1 MSQPNYPIPP
11 VERGIFCNRTLNLRS
26 IKAIGYDMDYTL
38 IHYYPD
44 AWEEQAYHFMK
55 QKLAALGWPVEDLE
69 YDHELIVRGLIVDVE
84 LGNLIKTN
92 RFGYVKRAF
101 HGTTP
106 LSFEEQRDTYSRTL
120 VELDDPRFNFLNTLF
135 SLSEACMFAQMVDK
149 FDRGELPKV
158 RTYAEMR
165 KVINRALDE
174 AHTEGVLKGKVL
186 EDPDSYIAYDPEI
199 PQALLDQKQ
208 AGKKLVLI
216 TNSEWAYTKRVM
228 EFAFNPYL
236 PEGMSWREL
245 FNLIIV
251 SARKPSFFNDPNPA
265 FEIIN
270 EEGQLQPIIGGLLEG
285 KMYVG
290 GNATQV
296 ERLWKLAGEE
306 ILYVGDHIYADVTVS
321 KNVLRWRTALIIRE
335 VEEELAALDGF
346 QQQQTELTRLM
357 DEKEQLEYQYNRVRL
372 DVQRA
377 RKNKGTGLN
386 QKALQEQSDELRNRI
401 QEIDAAIGPLA
412 RASGELM
419 NEHWGLIM
427 RAGNDK
433 SHLSRQVE
441 SYADI
446 YMSRVSNFLQLT
458 PFAYLRSPRSSLPH
472 DETGGHTEQDQ

>member
-1 MSQPNYPIPP
+1 MTETNYPIPP

-38 IHYYPD
+38 IHYHPD
-44 AWEEQAYHFMK
+44 AWEEQAYLLMK
-55 QKLAALGWPVEDLE
+55 EKLGAQGWPVEDLE

-101 HGTTP
+101 HGTQP
-106 LSFEEQRDTYSRTL
+106 LSFDEQRDTYSRTL
-120 VELDDPRFNFLNTLF
+120 VELDDPRFYFLNTLF

-165 KVINRALDE
+165 KVINKALDE

-236 PEGMSWREL
+236 PEGMTWRDL
-245 FNLIIV
+245 FKLIIV

-270 EEGQLQPIIGGLLEG
+270 EEGQLQPIIGGLQEG

-335 VEEELAALDGF
+335 VEEELASLEGF
-346 QQQQTELTRLM
+346 QQQQAKLSRLM
-357 DEKEQLEYQYNRVRL
+357 LEKETLEYQYNRVRL

-377 RKNKGTGLN
+377 RKNKGTGLD
-386 QKALQEQSDELRNRI
+386 QKALQAQSDELRNRI

-419 NEHWGLIM
+419 NGHWGLIM

-446 YMSRVSNFLQLT
+446 YMSRVSNFLHLT

-472 DETGGHTEQDQ
+472 DETDGLRGQE

>member
-1 MSQPNYPIPP
+1 MTQPNYPIPP

-38 IHYYPD
+38 IHYHPD

-55 QKLAALGWPVEDLE
+55 EKLGALGWPVEDLE
-69 YDHELIVRGLIVDVE
+69 YDHELIVRGLIVDIE

-106 LSFEEQRDTYSRTL
+106 LSFDEQRDTYSRTL
-120 VELDDPRFNFLNTLF
+120 VELDDPRFYFLNTLF

-186 EDPDSYIAYDPEI
+186 EDPDSYIAYDPET

-216 TNSEWAYTKRVM
+216 TNSEWAYTKQVM

-270 EEGQLQPIIGGLLEG
+270 EEGLLQPIIGGLQEG

-296 ERLWKLAGEE
+296 ERLWKLEGEE

-335 VEEELAALDGF
+335 VEEELAALEVF
-346 QQQQTELTRLM
+346 QEQQAELSRKML
-357 DEKEQLEYQYNRVRL
+357 EKEKLEYQYNRVRL

-377 RKNKGTGLN
+377 RKNKGTGLDH
-386 QKALQEQSDELRNRI
+386 KELQAQSDELRSRI

-419 NEHWGLIM
+419 NGHWGLIM

-446 YMSRVSNFLQLT
+446 YMSRVSNFMHLT

-472 DETGGHTEQDQ
+472 DETGSIREED